1 MLRTIF
7 FKGCFGLFALM
18 ATGAWMSPAFAQFD
32 SESAYEVIA
41 EAPAVES
48 SFVGARKKAVKIAL
62 KTALEQNLRELLGD
76 EEFDRHRKE
85 MRKILRKS
93 EKYVKSY
100 RFLEAYDD
108 PVQRMSQVK
117 LEVVLFQD
125 AVNKSLSRTGVASGM
140 EGWKQVV
147 ILINESSL
155 SSDSTLRFWEMVPI
169 SETSLTRNLIE
180 AGIPVVGRDSIR
192 YDIPEETVMSAVKG
206 NVPAAVNIGLKVG
219 ADIVIVGNATSTPVG
234 DEPTHGPQPVRV
246 AISIKVVSSHHSMLV
261 AAKSDFA
268 TASGNEILAGELEA
282 FHRVGKQMTEFLVPA
297 IQKHW
302 GEGAEQKEV
311 KQSAPA
317 PKKEASPLPVGDL

>member
-1 MLRTIF
+1 
-7 FKGCFGLFALM
+7 
-18 ATGAWMSPAFAQFD
+18 MSPAFAQFD

-41 EAPAVES
+41 EAPAVKS

-147 ILINESSL
+147 
-155 SSDSTLRFWEMVPI
+155 
-169 SETSLTRNLIE
+169 
-180 AGIPVVGRDSIR
+180 
-192 YDIPEETVMSAVKG
+192 
-206 NVPAAVNIGLKVG
+206 
-219 ADIVIVGNATSTPVG
+219 
-234 DEPTHGPQPVRV
+234 
-246 AISIKVVSSHHSMLV
+246 
-261 AAKSDFA
+261 
-268 TASGNEILAGELEA
+268 
-282 FHRVGKQMTEFLVPA
+282 
-297 IQKHW
+297 
-302 GEGAEQKEV
+302 
-311 KQSAPA
+311 
-317 PKKEASPLPVGDL
+317 